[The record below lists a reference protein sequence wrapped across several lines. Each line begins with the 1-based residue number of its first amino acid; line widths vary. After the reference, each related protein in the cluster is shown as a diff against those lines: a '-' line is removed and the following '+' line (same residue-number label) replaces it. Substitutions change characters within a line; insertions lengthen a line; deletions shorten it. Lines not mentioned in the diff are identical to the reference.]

1 MQSLQLQTKPPFSW
15 KALGWALL
23 YFWFFSSLLQ
33 AIIYFSGYS
42 GSTGLRDSLLFSSL
56 WLIPIFL
63 FPNRIRIIAA
73 VIGVVLWAASLAALS
88 YYVIYGQEFSQS
100 VLYVMFE
107 TNANEASE
115 YLSQYFSLKIV
126 FIALAYTA
134 VAILLWTRLRPVHIP
149 SPWRYLVSF
158 ALLYGLILHPMTV
171 NTFIKHKP
179 FEQTLNGLAARME
192 PAAPWQFISGYYQYR
207 QQLTSLN
214 SLLNENNALPPL
226 AHFKDNSGD
235 APRTLVLV
243 IGESTQRGRMSLYG
257 YPRKTTPELDALHK
271 SDPNLTV
278 FNNVVTSRPYTIEI
292 LQQALTFA
300 NEKNPDLYLTQPSLM
315 NMMKQAG
322 YKTFWITNQQTM
334 TARNTMLA
342 VFSKQTDKQF
352 YMNQQRTQSA
362 REYDS
367 NVLAPFKEV
376 LADPAPKKF
385 IIVHLL
391 GTHIKYKF
399 RYPDGQGKFDN
410 NIDHV
415 PAGLSN
421 DELEA
426 YNDYDSANVY
436 NDHIIAS
443 LINDYKATDPNGFLL
458 YFSDHGEEVY
468 DTPPHKTQGRNEDN
482 PTRHM
487 YTVPFLLWTSEK
499 WQAAHPRDFSQDVDR
514 KYSSSELIHTWS
526 DLAGFTYDGFDPTRA
541 ITNPQFKET
550 TRWIGNPY
558 KKNALI
564 DYDTLPYGDQIG
576 NQ

>member
-1 MQSLQLQTKPPFSW
+1 MQSLHPQSKLKFSW

-23 YFWFFSSLLQ
+23 YFCFFSSLLQ
-33 AIIYFSGYS
+33 VVILLSGYS
-42 GSTGLRDSLLFSSL
+42 GTNGLRDSLLFSSL
-56 WLIPIFL
+56 WLIPVFL
-63 FPNRIRIIAA
+63 FPNRIRVIAA
-73 VIGVVLWAASLAALS
+73 VIGVMLWAASLAALS

-126 FIALAYTA
+126 LIALAYTA
-134 VAILLWTRLRPVHIP
+134 GAILLWTRLRPVHIP

-179 FEQTLNGLAARME
+179 FEKTLNGLASRME

-207 QQLTSLN
+207 QQLTALN

-226 AHFKDNSGD
+226 ANFKDSSGD

-257 YPRKTTPELDALHK
+257 YPRETTPELDALHK
-271 SDPNLTV
+271 SDPNFTV

-334 TARNTMLA
+334 TARNTMLT

-410 NIDHV
+410 NIDNV
-415 PAGLSN
+415 PAGLSD

-443 LINDYKATDPNGFLL
+443 LIKDYKATDPNGFLL

-499 WQAAHPRDFSQDVDR
+499 WQAAHPRDFSQDVTR
-514 KYSSSELIHTWS
+514 K
-526 DLAGFTYDGFDPTRA
+526 
-541 ITNPQFKET
+541 
-550 TRWIGNPY
+550 
-558 KKNALI
+558 
-564 DYDTLPYGDQIG
+564 
-576 NQ
+576 

>member
-1 MQSLQLQTKPPFSW
+1 MSISPKLII
-15 KALGWALL
+15 ALHT
-23 YFWFFSSLLQ
+23 
-33 AIIYFSGYS
+33 GYS
-42 GSTGLRDSLLFSSL
+42 GTNGLRDSLLYSSL
-56 WLIPIFL
+56 WLIPVFL
-63 FPNRIRIIAA
+63 FPGRIRLIAA

-100 VLYVMFE
+100 VLFVMFE

-126 FIALAYTA
+126 LVALAYTVA
-134 VAILLWTRLRPVHIP
+134 AILLWTRLRPVYIP

-158 ALLYGLILHPMTV
+158 ALLYGLILHPIAM
-171 NTFIKHKP
+171 NTFIKHKSM
-179 FEQTLNGLAARME
+179 EKTLDSLASRME
-192 PAAPWQFISGYYQYR
+192 PAAPWQFISGYYQYHR
-207 QQLTSLN
+207 QLTSLN
-214 SLLNENNALPPL
+214 NLLNENDALPPL
-226 AHFKDNSGD
+226 ANFKDHSGD

-257 YPRKTTPELDALHK
+257 YPRETTPELDALHK
-271 SDPNLTV
+271 TDPGLTV

-300 NEKNPDLYLTQPSLM
+300 DEKNPDWYLTKPSLM

-334 TARNTMLA
+334 TARNTMLT

-367 NVLAPFKEV
+367 NVLAPFKAV

-399 RYPDGQGKFDN
+399 RYPENQGKFDGKT
-410 NIDHV
+410 DHV
-415 PAGLSN
+415 PPGLSN
-421 DELEA
+421 DELES
-426 YNDYDSANVY
+426 YNDYDNANLY
-436 NDHIIAS
+436 NDYVVAS
-443 LINDYKATDPNGFLL
+443 LIKDYKATDPNGFLL

-468 DTPPHKTQGRNEDN
+468 DTPPHKTQGRNEDS

-526 DLAGFTYDGFDPTRA
+526 DLAGLTYDGYDPTRS
-541 ITNPQFKET
+541 ITSPQFKAT

-564 DYDTLPYGDQIG
+564 DYDTLPYGDQPG